1 MKLKTLLKDLEMASI
16 FNIQQDL
23 YSIFSS
29 IEENEGELT
38 PELEEALTIKR
49 EEFSTKIQG
58 YVAFIKQLELDNKGI
73 KEEIARLKDLQK
85 SKEKTIDNLKKIM
98 AMAINAF
105 GDTNKSGTKFLDY
118 GTGKVSIRKS
128 DTIEVDEEGTKQFV
142 NRFFRYFNW
151 LHFTNT
157 VNQQE
162 LDVKDIVNFCNKIK
176 QDDEEDIVETDY
188 TEDDLANLQ
197 ANLDFKV
204 NLKDLIINPDGLKLI
219 NSLLDYK
226 VLATIK
232 PSVDKTEV
240 KKEVKSNG
248 EIPTFAKYV
257 IKDNVIIK

>member
-1 MKLKTLLKDLEMASI
+1 MASI

-23 YSIFSS
+23 YSIFDS
-29 IEENEGELT
+29 IEENEGEIT
-38 PELEEALTIKR
+38 PELEKALTIKR

-98 AMAINAF
+98 AMAIDAF

-128 DTIEVDEEGTKQFV
+128 DSIEVDEEGTKQFV

-157 VNQQE
+157 ADQQE
-162 LDVKDIVNFCNKIK
+162 LDVKDIIDFCNKNK
-176 QDDEEDIVETDY
+176 QDDEEDIVETNY
-188 TEDDLANLQ
+188 TDDDLTNLQ

-204 NLKDLIINPDGLKLI
+204 NLKDLITNPNGLKLI

>member
-1 MKLKTLLKDLEMASI
+1 MASI

-23 YSIFSS
+23 YAIFDS
-29 IEENEGELT
+29 IEENEGEIT

-58 YVAFIKQLELDNKGI
+58 YVAYIKQLELDNKGI

-98 AMAINAF
+98 AMAINSF

-118 GTGKVSIRKS
+118 GTGKVSICKS
-128 DTIEVDEEGTKQFV
+128 DSIEVDEEGTKQFV

-157 VNQQE
+157 TNQQE
-162 LDVKDIVNFCNKIK
+162 LDVKDVIDFCNKNK
-176 QDDEEDIVETDY
+176 QDDEEDIVETNY
-188 TEDDLANLQ
+188 TDDDLANLQ

-204 NLKDLIINPDGLKLI
+204 NLKDLITNPNGLKLI

-257 IKDNVIIK
+257 IKDNVVIK

>member
-1 MKLKTLLKDLEMASI
+1 MASI

-23 YSIFSS
+23 YAIFNS
-29 IEENEGELT
+29 IEENEGEIT
-38 PELEEALTIKR
+38 PELEEVLTIKR

-58 YVAFIKQLELDNKGI
+58 YVAYIKQLELDNKGI

-85 SKEKTIDNLKKIM
+85 FKEKTIDNLKKIM
-98 AMAINAF
+98 AMAIDAF

-128 DTIEVDEEGTKQFV
+128 DSIEVDEEGTKQFV

-157 VNQQE
+157 ADQQE
-162 LDVKDIVNFCNKIK
+162 LDVKDVIDFCNKTK
-176 QDDEEDIVETDY
+176 QDDEEDIIETNY
-188 TEDDLANLQ
+188 TDDDLANLQ
-197 ANLDFKV
+197 ASLDFKV
-204 NLKDLIINPDGLKLI
+204 NLKDLITNPDGLKLI

-257 IKDNVIIK
+257 IKDNVVIK

>member
-1 MKLKTLLKDLEMASI
+1 MASI

-23 YSIFSS
+23 YAIFDS
-29 IEENEGELT
+29 IEENEGEIT
-38 PELEEALTIKR
+38 PELEEVLTIKR

-58 YVAFIKQLELDNKGI
+58 YVAYIKQLELDNKGI

-98 AMAINAF
+98 AMAIDAF

-128 DTIEVDEEGTKQFV
+128 DSIEVDEEGTKQFV

-157 VNQQE
+157 ADQQE
-162 LDVKDIVNFCNKIK
+162 LDVKDLIDFCNKNK
-176 QDDEEDIVETDY
+176 QDDEEDIVETNY
-188 TEDDLANLQ
+188 TNDDLTNLQ

-204 NLKDLIINPDGLKLI
+204 NLKDLITNPNGLKLI

-240 KKEVKSNG
+240 KKEVKSSG
-248 EIPTFAKYV
+248 DIPTFAKYV
-257 IKDNVIIK
+257 IKDNVVIK

>member
-1 MKLKTLLKDLEMASI
+1 MASI

-23 YSIFSS
+23 YAIFSS

-49 EEFSTKIQG
+49 EEFNTKIQG

-98 AMAINAF
+98 VMAINDF

-128 DTIEVDEEGTKQFV
+128 DSIEVDEEGTKQFV

-157 VNQQE
+157 TNQQE
-162 LDVKDIVNFCNKIK
+162 VDVKDIVDFCNKTK
-176 QDDEEDIVETDY
+176 QDDEEDAVDTNYTD
-188 TEDDLANLQ
+188 DDLTNLQ
-197 ANLDFKV
+197 ASLDFKV
-204 NLKDLIINPDGLKLI
+204 NLKDLITNPDGLKLI
-219 NSLLDYK
+219 NSLLDYN

-240 KKEVKSNG
+240 KREVKNSG
-248 EIPTFAKYV
+248 DIPTFAKYV
-257 IKDNVIIK
+257 IKDNVVIK

>member
-1 MKLKTLLKDLEMASI
+1 MASI

-23 YSIFSS
+23 YAIFDS
-29 IEENEGELT
+29 IEENEGEIT

-58 YVAFIKQLELDNKGI
+58 YVAYIKQLELDNKGI

-98 AMAINAF
+98 AMAIDAF

-128 DTIEVDEEGTKQFV
+128 DSIEVDEEGTKQFV

-157 VNQQE
+157 ANQQE
-162 LDVKDIVNFCNKIK
+162 LDVKDVIDFCNKNK
-176 QDDEEDIVETDY
+176 QDDEEDIVETNY
-188 TEDDLANLQ
+188 TDDDLTNLQ

-204 NLKDLIINPDGLKLI
+204 NLKDLITNPNGLKLI

-240 KKEVKSNG
+240 KKEVKSSG
-248 EIPTFAKYV
+248 DIPTFAKYV
-257 IKDNVIIK
+257 IKDNVVIK

>member
-1 MKLKTLLKDLEMASI
+1 MASI

-23 YSIFSS
+23 YSIFDS
-29 IEENEGELT
+29 IEENEGEIT

-58 YVAFIKQLELDNKGI
+58 YVAYIKQLELDNKGI

-98 AMAINAF
+98 AMAIDAF

-128 DTIEVDEEGTKQFV
+128 DSIEVDEEGTKQFV

-157 VNQQE
+157 ADQQE
-162 LDVKDIVNFCNKIK
+162 LDVKDVIDFCNKTK
-176 QDDEEDIVETDY
+176 QDDEEDIIETNY
-188 TEDDLANLQ
+188 TDDDLANLQ
-197 ANLDFKV
+197 ASLDFKV
-204 NLKDLIINPDGLKLI
+204 NLKDLITNPNGLKLI

>member
-1 MKLKTLLKDLEMASI
+1 MASI

-23 YSIFSS
+23 YAIFNS
-29 IEENEGELT
+29 IEENEGEIT

-58 YVAFIKQLELDNKGI
+58 YVAYIKQLELDNKGI

-128 DTIEVDEEGTKQFV
+128 DSIEVDEEGTKQFV

-157 VNQQE
+157 ADQQK
-162 LDVKDIVNFCNKIK
+162 LDVKDVIDFCNKNK
-176 QDDEEDIVETDY
+176 QDDEEDIVETNY
-188 TEDDLANLQ
+188 TDDDLTNLQ

-204 NLKDLIINPDGLKLI
+204 NLKDLITNPNGLKLI

>member
-1 MKLKTLLKDLEMASI
+1 MASI

-23 YSIFSS
+23 YSIFDS
-29 IEENEGELT
+29 IEENEGEIT

-58 YVAFIKQLELDNKGI
+58 YVAYIKQLELDNKGI

-98 AMAINAF
+98 AMAIDAF

-128 DTIEVDEEGTKQFV
+128 DSIEVDEEGTKQFV

-157 VNQQE
+157 ANQQE
-162 LDVKDIVNFCNKIK
+162 LDVKDIVDFCNKTK
-176 QDDEEDIVETDY
+176 QDDEEDVIETNY
-188 TEDDLANLQ
+188 TDDDLNNLQ

-204 NLKDLIINPDGLKLI
+204 NLKDLITNPDGLKLI

>member
-1 MKLKTLLKDLEMASI
+1 
-16 FNIQQDL
+16 
-23 YSIFSS
+23 
-29 IEENEGELT
+29 
-38 PELEEALTIKR
+38 
-49 EEFSTKIQG
+49 
-58 YVAFIKQLELDNKGI
+58 
-73 KEEIARLKDLQK
+73 
-85 SKEKTIDNLKKIM
+85 
-98 AMAINAF
+98 MAINSS

-128 DTIEVDEEGTKQFV
+128 DSIEVDEEGTKQFV

-157 VNQQE
+157 ADQQE
-162 LDVKDIVNFCNKIK
+162 LDVKDVIDFCNKNK
-176 QDDEEDIVETDY
+176 QDDEEDIVESNYTDN
-188 TEDDLANLQ
+188 ELANLQ

-204 NLKDLIINPDGLKLI
+204 NLKDLITNPNGLKLI

-248 EIPTFAKYV
+248 EIPTFTKYV
-257 IKDNVIIK
+257 IKDNVVIK

>member
-1 MKLKTLLKDLEMASI
+1 MASI

-23 YSIFSS
+23 YAIFDS
-29 IEENEGELT
+29 IEENEGEIT

-58 YVAFIKQLELDNKGI
+58 YVAYIKQLELDNKGI

-98 AMAINAF
+98 TMAIDAF

-128 DTIEVDEEGTKQFV
+128 DSIEVDEEGTKQFV

-157 VNQQE
+157 ADQQE
-162 LDVKDIVNFCNKIK
+162 LDVKDVIDFCNKTK
-176 QDDEEDIVETDY
+176 QDDEEDIIETNY
-188 TEDDLANLQ
+188 TDDDLANLQ
-197 ANLDFKV
+197 ASLDFKV
-204 NLKDLIINPDGLKLI
+204 NLKDLITNPDGLKLI

-257 IKDNVIIK
+257 IKDNVVIK

>member
-1 MKLKTLLKDLEMASI
+1 MASI

-23 YSIFSS
+23 YAIFSS

-38 PELEEALTIKR
+38 PKLEEALTIKR
-49 EEFSTKIQG
+49 EEFNTKIQG

-98 AMAINAF
+98 AMAINDF

-128 DTIEVDEEGTKQFV
+128 DSIEVDEEGTKQFV

-157 VNQQE
+157 ANQQE
-162 LDVKDIVNFCNKIK
+162 VDIKDIVDFCNKTK
-176 QDDEEDIVETDY
+176 QDDEEDVVDTNYTD
-188 TEDDLANLQ
+188 DDLANLQ
-197 ANLDFKV
+197 ASLDFKV
-204 NLKDLIINPDGLKLI
+204 NLKDLITNPDGLKLI

-240 KKEVKSNG
+240 KKEVKSSG
-248 EIPTFAKYV
+248 DIPTFAKYV
-257 IKDNVIIK
+257 IKDNVVIK

>member
-1 MKLKTLLKDLEMASI
+1 MASI

-23 YSIFSS
+23 YSIFDS
-29 IEENEGELT
+29 IEENEGEIT
-38 PELEEALTIKR
+38 PELEKALTIKR

-98 AMAINAF
+98 AMAIDAF

-128 DTIEVDEEGTKQFV
+128 DSIEVDEEGTKQFV

-157 VNQQE
+157 ANQQE
-162 LDVKDIVNFCNKIK
+162 LDVKDVIDFCNKNK
-176 QDDEEDIVETDY
+176 QDDEEDIVETNY
-188 TEDDLANLQ
+188 TDDDLTNLQ

-204 NLKDLIINPDGLKLI
+204 NLKDLITNPNGLKLI

>member
-1 MKLKTLLKDLEMASI
+1 MASI

-23 YSIFSS
+23 YAIFNS
-29 IEENEGELT
+29 IEENEGEIT

-58 YVAFIKQLELDNKGI
+58 YVAYIKQLELDNKGI

-98 AMAINAF
+98 AMAINSF

-128 DTIEVDEEGTKQFV
+128 DSIEVDEEGTKQFV

-157 VNQQE
+157 ADQQE
-162 LDVKDIVNFCNKIK
+162 LDVKDVIDFCNKNK
-176 QDDEEDIVETDY
+176 QDDEEDIVETNY
-188 TEDDLANLQ
+188 TDDDLNNLQ
-197 ANLDFKV
+197 ASLDFKV
-204 NLKDLIINPDGLKLI
+204 NLKDLITNPNGLKLI

-240 KKEVKSNG
+240 KQEVKSSG

-257 IKDNVIIK
+257 IKDNVVIK

>member
-1 MKLKTLLKDLEMASI
+1 MASI

-23 YSIFSS
+23 YSIFDS
-29 IEENEGELT
+29 IEENEGEIT
-38 PELEEALTIKR
+38 PELEKALTIKR

-98 AMAINAF
+98 AMAIDAF

-118 GTGKVSIRKS
+118 GTGKVSIRKYDS
-128 DTIEVDEEGTKQFV
+128 IEVDEEGTKQFV

-157 VNQQE
+157 ADQQE
-162 LDVKDIVNFCNKIK
+162 LDVKDVIDFCNKNK
-176 QDDEEDIVETDY
+176 QDDEEDIVETNY
-188 TEDDLANLQ
+188 TDDDLTNLQ

-204 NLKDLIINPDGLKLI
+204 NLKDLITNPNGLKLI

-248 EIPTFAKYV
+248 EIPTFAKYI

>member
-1 MKLKTLLKDLEMASI
+1 MASI

-23 YSIFSS
+23 YAIFNS

-85 SKEKTIDNLKKIM
+85 SKERTIDNLKKIM
-98 AMAINAF
+98 AMAIDEF
-105 GDTNKSGTKFLDY
+105 GDTNKTGTKFLDY

-128 DTIEVDEEGTKQFV
+128 DSIEVDEEGTKQFV

-157 VNQQE
+157 ANQQE
-162 LDVKDIVNFCNKIK
+162 LDVKDIVDFCNKTK
-176 QDDEEDIVETDY
+176 QDDEEDVIETNY
-188 TEDDLANLQ
+188 TDDDLTNLQ

-204 NLKDLIINPDGLKLI
+204 NLKDLITNPNGLKLI

>member
-1 MKLKTLLKDLEMASI
+1 MASI

-23 YSIFSS
+23 YSIFDS
-29 IEENEGELT
+29 IEENEGEIT

-98 AMAINAF
+98 AMAIDAF

-128 DTIEVDEEGTKQFV
+128 DSIEVDEEGTKQFV

-157 VNQQE
+157 VDQQE
-162 LDVKDIVNFCNKIK
+162 LDVKDVIDFCNKNK
-176 QDDEEDIVETDY
+176 QDDEEDIVETNY
-188 TEDDLANLQ
+188 TDDDLTNLQ

-204 NLKDLIINPDGLKLI
+204 NLKDLITNPNGLKLI

>member
-1 MKLKTLLKDLEMASI
+1 MASI

-23 YSIFSS
+23 YAIFDS
-29 IEENEGELT
+29 IEENEGEIT

-58 YVAFIKQLELDNKGI
+58 YVAYIKQLELDNKGI

-98 AMAINAF
+98 AMAIDAF

-128 DTIEVDEEGTKQFV
+128 DSIEVDEEGTKQFV

-157 VNQQE
+157 ADQQE
-162 LDVKDIVNFCNKIK
+162 LDVKDVIEFCNKTK
-176 QDDEEDIVETDY
+176 QDDEEDIIETNY
-188 TEDDLANLQ
+188 TDDDLANLQ
-197 ANLDFKV
+197 ASLDFKV
-204 NLKDLIINPDGLKLI
+204 NLKDLITNPDGLKLI

-257 IKDNVIIK
+257 IKDNVVIK

>member
-1 MKLKTLLKDLEMASI
+1 MASI

-23 YSIFSS
+23 YSIFDS
-29 IEENEGELT
+29 IEENEGEIT
-38 PELEEALTIKR
+38 PELEKALIIKR

-98 AMAINAF
+98 AMAIDAF

-128 DTIEVDEEGTKQFV
+128 DSIEVDEEGTKQFV

-157 VNQQE
+157 ADQQE
-162 LDVKDIVNFCNKIK
+162 LDVKDVIDFCNKNK
-176 QDDEEDIVETDY
+176 QDDEEDIVETNY
-188 TEDDLANLQ
+188 TDDDLTNLQ

-204 NLKDLIINPDGLKLI
+204 NLKDLITNPNGLKLI

>member
-1 MKLKTLLKDLEMASI
+1 MASI

-23 YSIFSS
+23 YSIFDS
-29 IEENEGELT
+29 IEENEGEIT

-49 EEFSTKIQG
+49 EEFSIKIQG

-118 GTGKVSIRKS
+118 GTGKVSIRKFDS
-128 DTIEVDEEGTKQFV
+128 IEVDEEGIKQFV

-157 VNQQE
+157 ADQQE
-162 LDVKDIVNFCNKIK
+162 LDVKDIIDFCNKNK
-176 QDDEEDIVETDY
+176 QDDEEDIVETNY
-188 TEDDLANLQ
+188 TDDDLTNLQ

-204 NLKDLIINPDGLKLI
+204 NLKDLITKPNGLKLI

-232 PSVDKTEV
+232 PSVDKIEV
-240 KKEVKSNG
+240 KKEVKSSG

>member
-1 MKLKTLLKDLEMASI
+1 MASI

-23 YSIFSS
+23 YAIFNS

-38 PELEEALTIKR
+38 PELEETLTIKR

-58 YVAFIKQLELDNKGI
+58 YVAYIKQLELDNKGI

-98 AMAINAF
+98 AMAINDF
-105 GDTNKSGTKFLDY
+105 GDVTKSGTKFLDY

-128 DTIEVDEEGTKQFV
+128 DSIEVDEEGTKQFV

-157 VNQQE
+157 ANQQE
-162 LDVKDIVNFCNKIK
+162 LDVKDIVYFCNKTK
-176 QDDEEDIVETDY
+176 QDDEEDVVETDY
-188 TEDDLANLQ
+188 TEDDLTNLQ
-197 ANLDFKV
+197 ASLDFKV
-204 NLKDLIINPDGLKLI
+204 NLKDLITNPNGLKLI

-240 KKEVKSNG
+240 KKEVKSSG
-248 EIPTFAKYV
+248 DIPAFAKYV

>member
-1 MKLKTLLKDLEMASI
+1 MASI

-23 YSIFSS
+23 YAIFDS
-29 IEENEGELT
+29 IEENEGEIT

-58 YVAFIKQLELDNKGI
+58 YVAYIKQLELDNKGI

-98 AMAINAF
+98 AMAINDF

-128 DTIEVDEEGTKQFV
+128 DSIEVDEEGTKQFV

-157 VNQQE
+157 ADQQE
-162 LDVKDIVNFCNKIK
+162 LDVKDVIDFCNKTK
-176 QDDEEDIVETDY
+176 QDDEEDIIETNY
-188 TEDDLANLQ
+188 TDDDLANLQ
-197 ANLDFKV
+197 ASLDFKV
-204 NLKDLIINPDGLKLI
+204 NLKDLITNPDGLKLI

-257 IKDNVIIK
+257 IKDNVVIK

>member
-1 MKLKTLLKDLEMASI
+1 MASI

-23 YSIFSS
+23 YSIFDS
-29 IEENEGELT
+29 IEENEGEIT

-98 AMAINAF
+98 AMAIDAF
-105 GDTNKSGTKFLDY
+105 GDTNKLGTKFLDY

-128 DTIEVDEEGTKQFV
+128 DSIEVDEEGTKQFV

-157 VNQQE
+157 ADQQE
-162 LDVKDIVNFCNKIK
+162 LDVKDVIDFCNKNK
-176 QDDEEDIVETDY
+176 QDDEEDIVETNY
-188 TEDDLANLQ
+188 TDDDLTNLQ

-204 NLKDLIINPDGLKLI
+204 NLKDLITNPNGLKLI

>member
-1 MKLKTLLKDLEMASI
+1 MASI

-85 SKEKTIDNLKKIM
+85 SKERTIDNLKKIM
-98 AMAINAF
+98 AMAINDF

-157 VNQQE
+157 ANQQE
-162 LDVKDIVNFCNKIK
+162 LDVKDIVDFCNKTK
-176 QDDEEDIVETDY
+176 QDDEEDVVETNY
-188 TEDDLANLQ
+188 TDDDLANLQ
-197 ANLDFKV
+197 ASLDFKV

-240 KKEVKSNG
+240 KEEVKSNG

>member
-1 MKLKTLLKDLEMASI
+1 MASI

-23 YSIFSS
+23 YAIFNS

-58 YVAFIKQLELDNKGI
+58 YVAYIKQLELDNKGI
-73 KEEIARLKDLQK
+73 KEEITRLKYLQK
-85 SKEKTIDNLKKIM
+85 SKERTIDNLKKIM
-98 AMAINAF
+98 AMAINEF

-128 DTIEVDEEGTKQFV
+128 DSIEVDEEGTKQFV

-157 VNQQE
+157 ANQQE
-162 LDVKDIVNFCNKIK
+162 LDVKDIVDFCNKTK
-176 QDDEEDIVETDY
+176 QDDEEDVIETNY
-188 TEDDLANLQ
+188 TDDDLNNLQ

-204 NLKDLIINPDGLKLI
+204 NLKDLITNPDGLKLI

-257 IKDNVIIK
+257 IKDNVVIK

>member
-1 MKLKTLLKDLEMASI
+1 MASI

-23 YSIFSS
+23 YAIFNS

-98 AMAINAF
+98 AMAIDAF

-128 DTIEVDEEGTKQFV
+128 DSIEVDEEGTKQFV

-157 VNQQE
+157 ADQQE
-162 LDVKDIVNFCNKIK
+162 LDVKDVIDFCNKNK
-176 QDDEEDIVETDY
+176 QDDEEDIVETNY
-188 TEDDLANLQ
+188 TDDDLTNLQ

-204 NLKDLIINPDGLKLI
+204 NLKDLITNPNGLKLI

>member
-1 MKLKTLLKDLEMASI
+1 MASI

-23 YSIFSS
+23 YAIFDS
-29 IEENEGELT
+29 IEENEGEIT
-38 PELEEALTIKR
+38 PELEEVLTIKR

-58 YVAFIKQLELDNKGI
+58 YVAYIKQLELDNKGI

-98 AMAINAF
+98 AMAIDAF

-128 DTIEVDEEGTKQFV
+128 DSIEVDEEGTKQFV

-157 VNQQE
+157 ADQQE
-162 LDVKDIVNFCNKIK
+162 LDVKDIIDFCNKNK
-176 QDDEEDIVETDY
+176 QDDEEDIVETNY
-188 TEDDLANLQ
+188 TDDDLTNLQ

-204 NLKDLIINPDGLKLI
+204 NLKDLITNPDGLKLI

>member
-1 MKLKTLLKDLEMASI
+1 MASI

-23 YSIFSS
+23 YAIFNS

-85 SKEKTIDNLKKIM
+85 SKERTIDNLKKIM
-98 AMAINAF
+98 AMAIDEF
-105 GDTNKSGTKFLDY
+105 GDTNKTGTKFLDY

-128 DTIEVDEEGTKQFV
+128 DSIEVDEEGTKQFV

-157 VNQQE
+157 ANQQE
-162 LDVKDIVNFCNKIK
+162 LDVKDIVDFCNKTK
-176 QDDEEDIVETDY
+176 QDDEEDVIETNY
-188 TEDDLANLQ
+188 TDDDLNNLQ

-204 NLKDLIINPDGLKLI
+204 NLKDLITNPDGLKLI

>member
-1 MKLKTLLKDLEMASI
+1 MASI

-23 YSIFSS
+23 YAIFDS
-29 IEENEGELT
+29 IEENEGEIT
-38 PELEEALTIKR
+38 PELEEVLTIKR
-49 EEFSTKIQG
+49 EEFSTKIQS
-58 YVAFIKQLELDNKGI
+58 YVAYIKQLELDNKGI
-73 KEEIARLKDLQK
+73 KEEVARLKDLQK

-98 AMAINAF
+98 AMAIDAF

-128 DTIEVDEEGTKQFV
+128 DSIEVDEEGTKQFV

-157 VNQQE
+157 ANQQE
-162 LDVKDIVNFCNKIK
+162 LDVKDIIDFCNKNK
-176 QDDEEDIVETDY
+176 QDDEEDIVETNY
-188 TEDDLANLQ
+188 TDDDLTNLQ

-204 NLKDLIINPDGLKLI
+204 NLKDLITNPNGLKLI

-240 KKEVKSNG
+240 KKEVKSSG
-248 EIPTFAKYV
+248 DIPTFAKYV

>member
-1 MKLKTLLKDLEMASI
+1 MASI

-23 YSIFSS
+23 YAIFNS
-29 IEENEGELT
+29 IEENEGEIT

-58 YVAFIKQLELDNKGI
+58 YVAYIKQLELDNKGI

-128 DTIEVDEEGTKQFV
+128 DSIEVDEEGTKQFV

-157 VNQQE
+157 ADQQE
-162 LDVKDIVNFCNKIK
+162 LDVKDVIDFCNKTK
-176 QDDEEDIVETDY
+176 QDDEEDIIETNY
-188 TEDDLANLQ
+188 TDDDLANLQ
-197 ANLDFKV
+197 ASLDFKV
-204 NLKDLIINPDGLKLI
+204 NLKDLITNPDGLKLI

-257 IKDNVIIK
+257 IKDNVVIK

>member
-1 MKLKTLLKDLEMASI
+1 MASI

-23 YSIFSS
+23 YSIFDS
-29 IEENEGELT
+29 IEENEGEIT
-38 PELEEALTIKR
+38 PELEKALTIKR
-49 EEFSTKIQG
+49 EEFSIKIQG

-98 AMAINAF
+98 AIAIDAF

-128 DTIEVDEEGTKQFV
+128 DSIEVDEEGTKQFV

-157 VNQQE
+157 ADQQE
-162 LDVKDIVNFCNKIK
+162 LDVKDVIDFCNKNK
-176 QDDEEDIVETDY
+176 QDDEEDIVETNY
-188 TEDDLANLQ
+188 TDDDLTNLQ

-204 NLKDLIINPDGLKLI
+204 NLKDLITNPNGLKLI

>member
-1 MKLKTLLKDLEMASI
+1 MASI

-23 YSIFSS
+23 YAIFDS
-29 IEENEGELT
+29 IEENEGEIT
-38 PELEEALTIKR
+38 PELEEVLTIKR

-58 YVAFIKQLELDNKGI
+58 YVAYIKQLELDNKGI

-98 AMAINAF
+98 AMAIDAF

-128 DTIEVDEEGTKQFV
+128 DFIEVDEEGTKQFV

-157 VNQQE
+157 ANQQE
-162 LDVKDIVNFCNKIK
+162 LDVKDVIDFCNKNK
-176 QDDEEDIVETDY
+176 QNDEEDIVETNY
-188 TEDDLANLQ
+188 TDDDLTNLQ

-204 NLKDLIINPDGLKLI
+204 NLKDLITNPNGLKLI

-232 PSVDKTEV
+232 PSVDKIEV
-240 KKEVKSNG
+240 KKEVKSSG
-248 EIPTFAKYV
+248 DIPTFAKYV
-257 IKDNVIIK
+257 IKNNVVIK

>member
-1 MKLKTLLKDLEMASI
+1 MASI

-23 YSIFSS
+23 YAIFDS
-29 IEENEGELT
+29 IEENEGEIT

-58 YVAFIKQLELDNKGI
+58 YVAYIKQLELDNKGI

-98 AMAINAF
+98 AMAIDAF

-128 DTIEVDEEGTKQFV
+128 DSIEVDEEGTKQFV
-142 NRFFRYFNW
+142 NRFFRYFNQ

-157 VNQQE
+157 ADQQE
-162 LDVKDIVNFCNKIK
+162 LDVKDVIDFCNKTK
-176 QDDEEDIVETDY
+176 QDDEEDIIETNY
-188 TEDDLANLQ
+188 TDDDLANLQ
-197 ANLDFKV
+197 ASLDFKV
-204 NLKDLIINPDGLKLI
+204 NLKDLITNPDGLKLI

-257 IKDNVIIK
+257 IKDNVVIK

>member
-1 MKLKTLLKDLEMASI
+1 MASI

-23 YSIFSS
+23 YSIFDS
-29 IEENEGELT
+29 IEENEGEIT

-98 AMAINAF
+98 AMAIDAF

-128 DTIEVDEEGTKQFV
+128 DSIEVDEEGTKQFV

-157 VNQQE
+157 ADQQE
-162 LDVKDIVNFCNKIK
+162 LDVKDVIDFCNKNK
-176 QDDEEDIVETDY
+176 QDDEEDIVETNY
-188 TEDDLANLQ
+188 TDDDLANLQ
-197 ANLDFKV
+197 ASLDFKV
-204 NLKDLIINPDGLKLI
+204 NLKDLITNPNGLKLI

>member
-1 MKLKTLLKDLEMASI
+1 MASI

-23 YSIFSS
+23 YSIFDS
-29 IEENEGELT
+29 IEENEGEIT

-98 AMAINAF
+98 AMAIDAF

-128 DTIEVDEEGTKQFV
+128 DSIEVDEEGTKQFV

-157 VNQQE
+157 ANQQE
-162 LDVKDIVNFCNKIK
+162 LDVKDIIDFCNKNK

-188 TEDDLANLQ
+188 TDDDLTNLQ

-204 NLKDLIINPDGLKLI
+204 NLKDLITNPNGLKLI

-240 KKEVKSNG
+240 KKEVKSSG
-248 EIPTFAKYV
+248 DIPTFAKYV
-257 IKDNVIIK
+257 IKDNVVIK

>member
-1 MKLKTLLKDLEMASI
+1 MASI

-23 YSIFSS
+23 YAIFNS
-29 IEENEGELT
+29 IEENEGEIT
-38 PELEEALTIKR
+38 PELEEVLTIKR

-58 YVAFIKQLELDNKGI
+58 YVAYIKQLELDNKGI
-73 KEEIARLKDLQK
+73 KEEITRLKDLQK

-98 AMAINAF
+98 AMAIDAF

-118 GTGKVSIRKS
+118 GTGKVSICKS
-128 DTIEVDEEGTKQFV
+128 DSIEVDEEGTKQFV

-157 VNQQE
+157 ANQQE
-162 LDVKDIVNFCNKIK
+162 LDVKDIIDFCNKNK

-188 TEDDLANLQ
+188 TDDDLTNLQ

-204 NLKDLIINPDGLKLI
+204 NLKDLITNPNGLKLI

-240 KKEVKSNG
+240 KKEVKSSG
-248 EIPTFAKYV
+248 DIPTFAKYV
-257 IKDNVIIK
+257 IKDNVVIK

>member
-1 MKLKTLLKDLEMASI
+1 MASI
-16 FNIQQDL
+16 FNIQQNL
-23 YSIFSS
+23 YAIFDS
-29 IEENEGELT
+29 IEENEGEIT

-58 YVAFIKQLELDNKGI
+58 YVAYIKQLELDNKGI

-128 DTIEVDEEGTKQFV
+128 DSIEVDEEGTKQFV

-157 VNQQE
+157 ANQQE
-162 LDVKDIVNFCNKIK
+162 LDVKDVIDFCNKNK
-176 QDDEEDIVETDY
+176 QDDEEDIVETNY
-188 TEDDLANLQ
+188 TDDDLTNLQ

-204 NLKDLIINPDGLKLI
+204 NLKDLITNPNGLKLI

-232 PSVDKTEV
+232 PSVDKTEI

-257 IKDNVIIK
+257 TKDNVVMK

>member
-1 MKLKTLLKDLEMASI
+1 MASI

-23 YSIFSS
+23 YAIFDS
-29 IEENEGELT
+29 IEENEGEIT

-58 YVAFIKQLELDNKGI
+58 YVAYIKQLELDNKGI

-128 DTIEVDEEGTKQFV
+128 DSIEVDEEGTKQFV

-157 VNQQE
+157 ANQQE
-162 LDVKDIVNFCNKIK
+162 LDVKDVIDFCNKNK
-176 QDDEEDIVETDY
+176 QDDEEDIVETNY
-188 TEDDLANLQ
+188 TDDDLTNLQ
-197 ANLDFKV
+197 ANLDFTV
-204 NLKDLIINPDGLKLI
+204 NLKDLITNPNGLKLI
-219 NSLLDYK
+219 NSLSDYK

-240 KKEVKSNG
+240 KKEIKSNG

-257 IKDNVIIK
+257 IKDNVVIK

>member
-1 MKLKTLLKDLEMASI
+1 MASI

-23 YSIFSS
+23 YSIFDS
-29 IEENEGELT
+29 IEENEGEIT
-38 PELEEALTIKR
+38 PELEKALTIKR

-98 AMAINAF
+98 AMAIDAF

-118 GTGKVSIRKS
+118 GTGKVSIRKYDS
-128 DTIEVDEEGTKQFV
+128 IEVDEEGTKQFV

-157 VNQQE
+157 ADQQE
-162 LDVKDIVNFCNKIK
+162 LDVKDVIDFCNKNK
-176 QDDEEDIVETDY
+176 QDDEEDIVETNY
-188 TEDDLANLQ
+188 TDDDLTNLQ

-204 NLKDLIINPDGLKLI
+204 NLKDLITNPNGLKLI